1 MFTCVLKEEYNGN
14 YRYIQHVWIMGSCC
28 NCALWMAKF
37 SSDQIAAAREE
48 RQKEAELHKQEVDA
62 LAEVIQKNTDAINK
76 LTAYITKEVIDC
88 E

>member
-1 MFTCVLKEEYNGN
+1 MEIIDIFSTF
-14 YRYIQHVWIMGSCC
+14 GSWGVVVI
-28 NCALWMAKF
+28 ALFWMAKF

-62 LAEVIQKNTDAINK
+62 LAEVIQKNTDAISK